1 MQVTRVSSG
10 CNSRGLQ
17 STRVPQEM
25 SRNGIVLARVSML
38 LTRITF
44 NFTSGGLSVATVVAG
59 VMVK

>member
-1 MQVTRVSSG
+1 M
-10 CNSRGLQ
+10 
-17 STRVPQEM
+17 VPKLLMMIEK
-25 SRNGIVLARVSML
+25 VLARVSML